1 LIAHNMNHMK
11 KRWKYRDV
19 GEALVANFPLIHL
32 EQSSRFKT
40 KYVNKNYI
48 FLNLY

>member
-1 LIAHNMNHMK
+1 MNHMK
-11 KRWKYRDV
+11 KRWKYRNI

-40 KYVNKNYI
+40 KYENCI
-48 FLNLY
+48 FIAFLLHLY